1 MRAEEVEDSV
11 RRFVS
16 GLLKDP
22 VRIRLGMEALIEKE
36 RGQLRGDPAREALV
50 WADKIEEC
58 TRLRKAYQRQQAA
71 GLMSLAELGEAL
83 EELEDNRKT
92 AEDELAALK
101 NTQERIEELKEDRD
115 ALLETLSGRV
125 PGDLDNLTGDE
136 RARVH
141 CMLRLEVSLTPQGG
155 YYVSGMFCSEE
166 PSSAAAFT

>member
-1 MRAEEVEDSV
+1 
-11 RRFVS
+11 
-16 GLLKDP
+16 
-22 VRIRLGMEALIEKE
+22 
-36 RGQLRGDPAREALV
+36 
-50 WADKIEEC
+50 
-58 TRLRKAYQRQQAA
+58 
-71 GLMSLAELGEAL
+71 MSLAELGEAL